1 MTTFL
6 KKHLIWIL
14 LLGTLIGLNETLVGS
29 MHLPFRSV
37 LLSCTLLLIL
47 VLGRYLIPKPGTSLL
62 IVGVA
67 VLFKVNNLG
76 CHHACS
82 SAELLCGP
90 AAVMLMGVCFEL
102 LASLLVWRSKS
113 RFFAY
118 ALLTALAAL
127 TAFGLFALMNT
138 YLLKSWDVQRLSEY
152 ILLKGSLTA
161 LFSSALTVPLIWL
174 ADRLKG
180 RSLSEMNAWL
190 AKGAAGLCIIV
201 LWLFGSF
208 YL

>member
-67 VLFKVNNLG
+67 VLFKVNNLVVIM
-76 CHHACS
+76 
-82 SAELLCGP
+82 P
-90 AAVMLMGVCFEL
+90 AALPNSC
-102 LASLLVWRSKS
+102 A
-113 RFFAY
+113 
-118 ALLTALAAL
+118 
-127 TAFGLFALMNT
+127 
-138 YLLKSWDVQRLSEY
+138 DQR
-152 ILLKGSLTA
+152 
-161 LFSSALTVPLIWL
+161 PL
-174 ADRLKG
+174 
-180 RSLSEMNAWL
+180 
-190 AKGAAGLCIIV
+190 C
-201 LWLFGSF
+201 
-208 YL
+208 